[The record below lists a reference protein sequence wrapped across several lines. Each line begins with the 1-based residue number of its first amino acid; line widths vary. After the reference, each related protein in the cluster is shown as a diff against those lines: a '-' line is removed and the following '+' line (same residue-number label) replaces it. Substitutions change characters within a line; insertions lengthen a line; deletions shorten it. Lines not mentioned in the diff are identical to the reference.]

1 MSITSPLASLYIVL
15 QAVRASAE
23 LHAPL
28 LRKNEAATRAAL
40 IDPVLRAL
48 GWDTANVQMVEP
60 EKTIGGDLRVDYLLR
75 DTTGKPHL
83 VIEAKCL
90 DASLDKHGYVSKVLG
105 YALGFKVQTVFIT
118 DGLSW
123 HCYSNLHKGNT
134 EAITFSLA
142 DNLLPAALHLI
153 QWLDAAQSGYGLTQ
167 SSNYVSLVAEVTQIT
182 APKAQKKPASK
193 TQKPDESTLPG
204 FVDLTHIN
212 TLHLEPNQKPKQLR
226 LPNGTV
232 KSINSW
238 KDILL
243 EASQFF
249 LQQSESVALPF
260 PDKPGKKTALF
271 SLQKAL
277 KGSSQPIHYQG
288 KTLYIYTNYN
298 AQSRLANALYVF
310 SKLPTREKQQAPAVA
325 F

>member
-1 MSITSPLASLYIVL
+1 MSVTSPLASLYTVL
-15 QAVRASAE
+15 QAVRTSAG
-23 LHAPL
+23 LNAPL

-75 DTTGKPHL
+75 DSTGKPHL

-142 DNLLPAALHLI
+142 DDLLPAALHLI
-153 QWLDAAQSGYGLTQ
+153 QWLDAAQSGYG
-167 SSNYVSLVAEVTQIT
+167 VALPVPAVPEAAFIPSVVTKDDKQ
-182 APKAQKKPASK
+182 PKLHKAVVEQ
-193 TQKPDESTLPG
+193 TD
-204 FVDLTHIN
+204 FVELTHLN
-212 TLHLEPNQKPKQLR
+212 MLPSLPEHKPKLLR
-226 LPNGTV
+226 LPDG
-232 KSINSW
+232 
-238 KDILL
+238 
-243 EASQFF
+243 
-249 LQQSESVALPF
+249 SVADLKTWKGILHKVGEFVLAQNPVITF
-260 PDKPGKKTALF
+260 PYPDRAGKKTALL
-271 SLQKAL
+271 SLQKPTAGL
-277 KGSSQPIHYQG
+277 SSSAFSHQG
-288 KTLYIYTNYN
+288 KTVFLHTNYS
-298 AQSRLANALYVF
+298 ASACIANALYLLNLV
-310 SKLPTREKQQAPAVA
+310 PTSLQQVSPAVA

>member
-1 MSITSPLASLYIVL
+1 M
-15 QAVRASAE
+15 QAVRANAE
-23 LHAPL
+23 TNAPL

-123 HCYSNLHKGNT
+123 HCYSSLHKGNT
-134 EAITFSLA
+134 EAITFSLT
-142 DNLLPAALHLI
+142 DNLLPAALHLV
-153 QWLDAAQSGYGLTQ
+153 QWLDAAQSGYGITLPAPLAIET
-167 SSNYVSLVAEVTQIT
+167 ST
-182 APKAQKKPASK
+182 APVLTKAIKHPKPQKEAVGL
-193 TQKPDESTLPG
+193 TE
-204 FVDLTHIN
+204 FIELTHIN
-212 TLHLEPNQKPKQLR
+212 TLQLQPGQKPKQLQ
-226 LPNGTV
+226 LPDGSIAPV
-232 KSINSW
+232 KTW
-238 KDILL
+238 KDIL
-243 EASQFF
+243 EKSCEFV
-249 LQQSESVALPF
+249 LQHNQGISLPY
-260 PDKPGKKTALF
+260 PDKAGKKRFLLAY
-271 SLQKAL
+271 SKPEV
-277 KGSSQPIHYQG
+277 GSSTPSSYMKNPIF
-288 KTLYIYTNYN
+288 IYTHYS
-298 AQSRLANALYVF
+298 AMDCIANALHML
-310 SKLPTREKQQAPAVA
+310 KLTPHTLQKTVPGVR

>member
-1 MSITSPLASLYIVL
+1 MSVTSPLASLYTVL
-15 QAVRASAE
+15 QAVRTSAK
-23 LHAPL
+23 LNAPL

-48 GWDTANVQMVEP
+48 GWDTTNVQMVEP
-60 EKTIGGDLRVDYLLR
+60 EKTIGGDLRVDYLLH
-75 DTTGKPHL
+75 DVAGKPHI

-134 EAITFSLA
+134 EAVTFSLVG
-142 DNLLPAALHLI
+142 DLLPAALHLI
-153 QWLDAAQSGYGLTQ
+153 QWLDAAQSGYGIAH
-167 SSNYVSLVAEVTQIT
+167 SSDYISQVAEV
-182 APKAQKKPASK
+182 APIAVAKSQKRKANKAQKA
-193 TQKPDESTLPG
+193 DESTFPG
-204 FVDLTHIN
+204 FVELTHIN

-232 KSINSW
+232 KNIKSW

-249 LQQSESVALPF
+249 LQQSESIALPF
-260 PDKPGKKTALF
+260 PDKSGKKTALF

-277 KGSSQPIHYQG
+277 KGSSHPVSYQG
-288 KTLYIYTNYN
+288 KTLYVYTNYS
-298 AQSRLANALYVF
+298 AQSCLANALYVF
-310 SKLPTREKQQAPAVA
+310 SKLPPREKQQTSAVT

>member
-1 MSITSPLASLYIVL
+1 MSFTSPLASLYTVL
-15 QAVRASAE
+15 QAVRTSAE
-23 LHAPL
+23 LNAPL

-134 EAITFSLA
+134 EAITFSLVE
-142 DNLLPAALHLI
+142 NLLPAALHLI
-153 QWLDAAQSGYGLTQ
+153 QWLDAAQSGHRISDINKIADDIYT
-167 SSNYVSLVAEVTQIT
+167 
-182 APKAQKKPASK
+182 ASK
-193 TQKPDESTLPG
+193 YFALDISESDSSDNL
-204 FVDLTHIN
+204 
-212 TLHLEPNQKPKQLR
+212 KPKQQLTKNNPIQSSESSKITMHIE
-226 LPNGTV
+226 LGETYYNKGFFNVSQKHSTLLGADGSAI
-232 KSINSW
+232 SIYLGNINNKIQGDINRRANTRGAPRIFGKKLLANWIKENFKLNDIMKVDIMST
-238 KDILL
+238 DAILL
-243 EASQFF
+243 Y
-249 LQQSESVALPF
+249 
-260 PDKPGKKTALF
+260 K
-271 SLQKAL
+271 
-277 KGSSQPIHYQG
+277 
-288 KTLYIYTNYN
+288 
-298 AQSRLANALYVF
+298 
-310 SKLPTREKQQAPAVA
+310 
-325 F
+325 

>member
-1 MSITSPLASLYIVL
+1 MSTTSPVASLYTVL
-15 QAVRASAE
+15 QAVRTSAE
-23 LHAPL
+23 LNAPL

-83 VIEAKCL
+83 VVEAKCL

-134 EAITFSLA
+134 EAVTLSLA

-153 QWLDAAQSGYGLTQ
+153 QWLDAVHSGHG
-167 SSNYVSLVAEVTQIT
+167 IT
-182 APKAQKKPASK
+182 LPIVPAPKATFASSVVANAPKQPKPPKETIEQPEFIELTYLNTLPSLPE
-193 TQKPDESTLPG
+193 QKPR
-204 FVDLTHIN
+204 
-212 TLHLEPNQKPKQLR
+212 QLR
-226 LPNGTV
+226 LPDGSVVALKT
-232 KSINSW
+232 W
-238 KDILL
+238 KDILHKVGEFVL
-243 EASQFF
+243 A
-249 LQQSESVALPF
+249 QQPVITLPY
-260 PDKPGKKTALF
+260 PDKAGKKTALL
-271 SLQKAL
+271 SVQKPKAGL
-277 KGSSQPIHYQG
+277 SSSTFNYQN
-288 KTLYIYTNYN
+288 KPLFLYTNYS
-298 AQSRLANALYVF
+298 APACIANALYLL
-310 SKLPTREKQQAPAVA
+310 KLVPTNSQQVSPAVI